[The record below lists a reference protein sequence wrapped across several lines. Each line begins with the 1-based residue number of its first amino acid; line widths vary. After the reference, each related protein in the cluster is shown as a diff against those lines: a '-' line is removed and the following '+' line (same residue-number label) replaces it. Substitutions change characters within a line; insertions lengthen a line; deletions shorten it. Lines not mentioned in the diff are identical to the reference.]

1 MQFAFENPNTFE
13 TAFEGVLAVQ
23 QEPDGDGEED
33 EVPDPSASHEE
44 LVGDLRGGWR
54 LGEEPIVSVAHA

>member
-1 MQFAFENPNTFE
+1 MDGHDPKCATFR
-13 TAFEGVLAVQ
+13 ALPGVLAVQ

-33 EVPDPSASHEE
+33 EVPDPSASPEE